1 MNSSTTTPSAPKATS
16 DRWQLPKF
24 ALLVAAGAIFGT
36 YLRAALSGA
45 FPHDADAWPWAT
57 FFINMAGS
65 FVLGVLLESLVL
77 TGSDTGWRKA
87 VRLGCGT
94 GMLGGFTT
102 YSTFVLEIEKMAGAG
117 ALALAFAYAT
127 VSLVLGI
134 AAALFGMAV
143 AGVLFGR
150 RSSGGDGSGGGG
162 SRGGGSVGRGS
173 RGGGLLGTQPGNG
186 AAGSLPMNGQVKEKE
201 AGK

>member
-1 MNSSTTTPSAPKATS
+1 MNSSTTTPSAPVRG

-24 ALLVAAGAIFGT
+24 ALLVAVGAICGT

-45 FPHDADAWPWAT
+45 FPHDVDAWPWVT
-57 FFINMAGS
+57 FFINMVGS
-65 FVLGVLLESLVL
+65 FVLGMLLESLVL

-117 ALALAFAYAT
+117 ALALAFAYAAM
-127 VSLVLGI
+127 SLVLGI
-134 AAALFGMAV
+134 AAAMLGMAV

-162 SRGGGSVGRGS
+162 SRNGGSIRHGSGGGPQLRTQQGS
-173 RGGGLLGTQPGNG
+173 T
-186 AAGSLPMNGQVKEKE
+186 AAGRLPTNDQTKE